1 MVPFSDTICYN
12 RPKSRGESN
21 SKMFA
26 NSSSRRTFL
35 KATLAGALTWYGLA
49 GTAGANINQALR
61 ETSLSLY
68 NAHTGERLSVD
79 LRNPNGAYDPTALE
93 ALNRLLRCHHTDEQT
108 VMDVYTLE
116 YLNLVDKQLGGG
128 HEIHVISGYRSPKYN
143 ELLIRKGHRVARHSL
158 HLSGRAIDISFPS
171 VGLEE
176 VRRTALA
183 LRRGGVGF
191 YPRDGF
197 IHLDSGGVRT
207 W

>member
-1 MVPFSDTICYN
+1 
-12 RPKSRGESN
+12 
-21 SKMFA
+21 MFKK
-26 NSSSRRTFL
+26 SSSRRTFL
-35 KATLAGALTWYGLA
+35 KATLAGALTWYGLTT
-49 GTAGANINQALR
+49 TARASVQQAPPA
-61 ETSLSLY
+61 TNLSLY
-68 NAHTGERLSVD
+68 NTHTGERLSVN
-79 LRNPNGAYDPTALE
+79 LRDPDGAYDPTALE
-93 ALNRLLRCHHTDEQT
+93 ALNRLLRCHYTDEQT
-108 VMDVYTLE
+108 VMDICTLE

-158 HLSGRAIDISFPS
+158 HLTGRAIDIAFPT

-176 VRRTALA
+176 VRRTALD

-191 YPRDGF
+191 YPGDGF

>member
-1 MVPFSDTICYN
+1 
-12 RPKSRGESN
+12 
-21 SKMFA
+21 MFA

-49 GTAGANINQALR
+49 GTAGAKVSQAPL
-61 ETSLSLY
+61 ETNLSLY
-68 NAHTGERLSVD
+68 NTHTGERLSVD
-79 LRNPNGAYDPTALE
+79 LRDPSGAYDPTALE
-93 ALNRLLRCHHTDEQT
+93 ALNHFLRCHHTDEQT
-108 VMDVYTLE
+108 VIDVCTLE
-116 YLNLVDKQLGGG
+116 YLSLVDKQLGGG

-158 HLSGRAIDISFPS
+158 HLSGRALDISFPT
-171 VGLEE
+171 VALEE
-176 VRRTALA
+176 VRRTALD

-197 IHLDSGGVRT
+197 VHLDSGGVRT

>member
-1 MVPFSDTICYN
+1 
-12 RPKSRGESN
+12 
-21 SKMFA
+21 MFV

-49 GTAGANINQALR
+49 GTAQANVAPASQGTN
-61 ETSLSLY
+61 LSLY
-68 NAHTGERLSVD
+68 NTHTGERLSVD
-79 LRNPNGAYDPTALE
+79 LRNLDGAYDPSALE
-93 ALNRLLRCHHTDEQT
+93 ALNRLHRCHHTNEQT
-108 VMDVYTLE
+108 VMDVCTLE
-116 YLNLVDKQLGGG
+116 YLNLVDKGLGGG
-128 HEIHVISGYRSPKYN
+128 HEIHVISAYRSPKYN

-197 IHLDSGGVRT
+197 VHLDSGGVRT